1 MANPTQTTR
10 RDEGTM
16 GQHGQQMHGQQV
28 KNRAEE
34 MASTAAEKA
43 NSAAGGVMETAKN
56 VAGTV
61 ADKARDAA
69 SSVASGV
76 GTAASFVGQKAED
89 CTEAVGHG
97 MRNLGSTIKDKG
109 PESGVLGSATSTVG
123 GALESAGE
131 YLEEEGLSGIGR
143 DITNMV
149 RRYPFA
155 ALCVGISMG
164 YLLARA
170 TRS

>member
-1 MANPTQTTR
+1 MANTTQTTR

-16 GQHGQQMHGQQV
+16 GQHGQQHGQPI

-34 MASTAAEKA
+34 MASTAADKA
-43 NSAAGGVMETAKN
+43 KSAAGGIVDAAKD

-69 SSVASGV
+69 STVAKGV
-76 GTAASFVGQKAED
+76 GNAASFVGHKAED
-89 CTEAVGHG
+89 ATEAVGHG

-109 PESGVLGSATSTVG
+109 PESGMLGSATSTVG

-131 YLEEEGLSGIGR
+131 YLEEQGLGGIGR
-143 DITNMV
+143 DITNMI

>member
-1 MANPTQTTR
+1 MANSTHTTTR
-10 RDEGTM
+10 RDEGASGM
-16 GQHGQQMHGQQV
+16 QQTKHRV
-28 KNRAEE
+28 ED
-34 MASTAAEKA
+34 MAS
-43 NSAAGGVMETAKN
+43 SAADKTKSAASGAMETAKN

-61 ADKARDAA
+61 MDKAKDAA

-76 GTAASFVGQKAED
+76 GSAASYVGQKAED
-89 CTEAVGHG
+89 ATEAVGHG
-97 MRNLGSTIKDKG
+97 MRNLGSTIKHKG
-109 PESGVLGSATSTVG
+109 PDSGVLGSATSGVG
-123 GALESAGE
+123 GALESAGQ
-131 YLEEEGLSGIGR
+131 YLEEHGLSGIGK
-143 DITNMV
+143 DVTSLI